1 MRPVHRRNFLRWS
14 AASLTAL
21 GLGAMPPFLR
31 RALAAPML
39 RGKKLLFIFLRG
51 GIDAVQAVIPFGD
64 AGIPGQGIKT
74 YLQARPTLGASP
86 ADAHDLNGFVS
97 LYPAMQSTATPSGP
111 RLADIFHGTLD
122 GRGQHLAILHRMGY
136 EDQNRSH
143 FSSQQFWENGV
154 PGEVKLEEGVF
165 NRYITAYRDPGSA
178 LQGATLSSSQMVMM
192 KGPTLI
198 PVLSSIDNY
207 ALPPNVPLGA
217 SPTAQ
222 NPLGRGLKGAYGQG
236 AFNAKIP

>member
-207 ALPPNVPLGA
+207 ALPPNVPLGL

-222 NPLGRGLKGAYGQG
+222 NPLGR
-236 AFNAKIP
+236 